1 MRSSDSDLARCIR
14 TGGNFFGNGLAGDQ
28 PGDVCFWRDAWRC
41 LMALAKKT
49 FLLATLV
56 ALAFVGASRADDLY
70 NNLGA
75 SGNGADSTGSDWGP
89 LADSFSTGPSAFE
102 FDSLTVL
109 LEGTP
114 SSGTTTA
121 YLLSDSS
128 TIPGTALETIGSFSE
143 SSLTSAAALY
153 SLTTNYVLSPDT
165 RYWIELTSDDN
176 SANWQ
181 WSFDTSGT
189 GVGGEYLA
197 NFEGGDSWT
206 VFPNVNGPYQMEV
219 AGTVVPEPRT
229 IYLMLVGLGL
239 FGVFSAIQKKRLNS
253 NAPDSR

>member
-1 MRSSDSDLARCIR
+1 M
-14 TGGNFFGNGLAGDQ
+14 
-28 PGDVCFWRDAWRC
+28 
-41 LMALAKKT
+41 MALAKKT
-49 FLLATLV
+49 LLLAALV

-75 SGNGADSTGSDWGP
+75 AGNGADSTGSVWGP
-89 LADSFSTGPSAFE
+89 LADSFSTGSSAFE

-128 TIPGTALETIGSFSE
+128 TSPGTPLKTIGSFSE
-143 SSLTSAAALY
+143 SSLTFAAAPY

-189 GVGGEYLA
+189 GVAGEDLA
-197 NFEGGDSWT
+197 NFQGGDSWT
-206 VFPNVNGPYQMEV
+206 VFPNDNGPYQMEV
-219 AGTVVPEPRT
+219 AGTAVAEPGT
-229 IYLMLVGLGL
+229 VYLSLVGLGL
-239 FGVFSAIQKKRLNS
+239 FGLFSAIRKKRLNA
-253 NAPDSR
+253 NTPDVQ